1 MKKKKIVITG
11 GPGTGKSS
19 VIHQLEAMGHKCL
32 HEISR
37 EVIREAQLNGIEQL
51 FLEDPLL
58 FSRKLLEGRI
68 NQFQEAE
75 KDPSELVFI
84 DRGIPDVAAYMDYLS
99 TEYPEEFVKPCQKHK
114 YDKIFI
120 LPPWRAIY
128 KSDNERYETFDQASK
143 ISKYLI
149 KTYERYGYE
158 PILVPE
164 AGIEERAN
172 FILSNLGL

>member
-19 VIHQLEAMGHKCL
+19 IIHQLEEMGHKCL

-37 EVIREAQLNGIEQL
+37 DVIREAQLNGIEQL

-68 NQFQEAE
+68 DQFQEAE
-75 KDPSELVFI
+75 NDSSEMIFI
-84 DRGIPDVAAYMDYLS
+84 DRGVPDVTAYMDYLG
-99 TEYPEEFVKPCQKHK
+99 TEYPEEFVEPCRK
-114 YDKIFI
+114 YQYDQIFI

-128 KSDNERYETFDQASK
+128 KSDNERYESFDQASK
-143 ISKYLI
+143 ISNYLTE
-149 KTYERYGYE
+149 TYKLYGYK

-164 AGIEERAN
+164 AGIKERAN
-172 FILSNLGL
+172 FILNNLGS